1 MCTHDQH
8 AEYIKRTRAT
18 INGDTCIKTAH
29 KELPVS
35 TVVIYF
41 TLFNDVHSISN
52 KIETMHLNGIYTM
65 EMLKYLVHMT
75 MEINNEMKQPKNKN
89 TALKS

>member
-1 MCTHDQH
+1 MCTHHQH
-8 AEYIKRTRAT
+8 AEYIKCTRGI

-29 KELPVS
+29 KELLVS
-35 TVVIYF
+35 TVAIYF

-65 EMLKYLVHMT
+65 EMLKSLVRMA
-75 MEINNEMKQPKNKN
+75 MEIKNEMKQPKNKN